1 MPAAPTARALVV
13 LLSLGLLSSGCAL
26 MSVKRSHPQTAGEL
40 LVDDVAITA
49 ALDPTRTAVVGLDA
63 PVEIHRDAAGVPH
76 IRARTEHDLWF
87 AVGFVHAQDRLWQM
101 DLIRRLGQGRV
112 AEWLGPEAVE
122 FDAFMGALELDRR
135 FEEAVPHAEPGLV
148 AVGEAYA
155 AGVNAGAASLPALPV
170 EYRLMGV
177 DFEPWRVQDALA
189 ATTLNSWALSEN
201 VPKEIITLL
210 LKDRLDAA
218 TATALWRW
226 DPSSPPVDPSWDQIR
241 ELDIAPLNPAFLGL
255 IEFLWG
261 VHDPS
266 ASNNWAVAGS
276 RTASGAPLLAND
288 PHLLQLVP
296 SVWYV
301 HEGQGGPIHIAG
313 AALAGTPFPASGHNE
328 RVAWGVTNVMA
339 DYTDLAVLER
349 RGDLGYVL
357 EGEERVLRAVEV
369 EIPVKGKKAP
379 EQRTVYW
386 TEIGPVISTL
396 DGSHILALRWNLLE
410 IVDGTGKLFY
420 DIQRARTAEDALSS
434 AATTP
439 SGMSQN
445 LVVADVDGHIGWQ
458 VFGSIPARRG
468 HSGRVPYLASEAGQG
483 WDGWLEELPGQRD
496 PEVGYIR
503 TANSPP
509 ELEGGEVHPLTH
521 QISTAYMP
529 AWRQKRIGAL
539 IEEGVDGEGGGH
551 TVGSMLELQKDEHD
565 AHALARIGELLDG
578 IESAR
583 DLEDPELPDCAR
595 ILLDWDGEASNE
607 AAAPA
612 VWAVFQGL
620 LIHDVLD
627 PVLGEEGTHLYTAA
641 AVSGRTV
648 LDADLGY
655 FLPEAER
662 PAVVGAALVETCQI
676 LSEEFGSKD
685 VGAWRWGELHPL
697 KIRHPFSDATRLLE
711 GWSLEER
718 PWGGTHQTVNQAG
731 YSWFAEDLATTWMAS
746 LRVITPLDDVGE
758 AVFIYPGGQSGMPKH
773 RHYRD
778 LYETYVAGEV
788 VPLWFDDEDVVAHA
802 VQTLTLV
809 PADGGDAAA
818 VSEEKVRVA
827 ALEAAWAAL
836 EVAAAAEAAAADAA
850 AWEPTEGQREVIR
863 LLGARDSG
871 VDCAVVAELGQ
882 GGLVEIVEEI
892 EQPPWVGMRAAR
904 CLVEL
909 HGEAEGTEA
918 VLVRWVSE
926 ERWKGLG
933 YLVLNLL
940 DELPEGVAVR
950 VATAAVTVGPDPEGA
965 RERVLKAGSAGV
977 RGVAGE

>member
-1 MPAAPTARALVV
+1 MPAPHPRSASPLLLLPLPLV
-13 LLSLGLLSSGCAL
+13 LAGCAL

-40 LVDDVAITA
+40 LVEDVEITA
-49 ALDPTRTAVVGLDA
+49 ARDPDRTTVLGLDA
-63 PVEIHRDAAGVPH
+63 PVQIHRDAAGVPH
-76 IRARTEHDLWF
+76 IRAQTEHDLWF

-135 FEEAVPHAEPGLV
+135 YAEAVPEAEPALV

-170 EYRLMGV
+170 EYRLLGV

-210 LKDRLDAA
+210 LRDRLDAE

-226 DPSSPPVDPSWDQIR
+226 DPDSPAVDTWWD
-241 ELDIAPLNPAFLGL
+241 ELRQEDIAPLAPHFLGL

-266 ASNNWAVAGS
+266 ASNNWVLAGS
-276 RTASGAPLLAND
+276 RTASGSPLLAND

-301 HEGQGGPIHIAG
+301 HEGRGGPVHIAG

-349 RGDLGYVL
+349 VGSQSYRLAGDTH
-357 EGEERVLRAVEV
+357 ELRPVEV
-369 EIPVKGKKAP
+369 QIPVKGQKTP
-379 EQRTVYW
+379 ESRTVYW
-386 TEIGPVISTL
+386 TEVGPVISTL
-396 DGSHILALRWNLLE
+396 EGSHILALRWNLLE
-410 IVDGTGKLFY
+410 ITDGTGQLFY
-420 DIQRARTAEDALSS
+420 DIQRAHTTEDALSS

-439 SGMSQN
+439 SGLSQN

-458 VFGSIPARRG
+458 VFGSIPSRRA
-468 HSGRVPYLASEAGQG
+468 HSGRVPYPASAPEHG
-483 WDGWLEELPGQRD
+483 WDGWLTELPGQRD
-496 PEVGYIR
+496 PDLGYIR

-509 ELEGGEVHPLTH
+509 EQASGKPHPLSH

-529 AWRQKRIGAL
+529 PWRQERIAEL
-539 IEEGVDGEGGGH
+539 IEGEQGGDGH
-551 TVGSMLELQKDEHD
+551 TVASMLEIQKDEHD
-565 AHALARIGELLDG
+565 APALTRIGELLEG

-583 DLEDPELPDCAR
+583 DPEDPELPDCAR
-595 ILLDWDGEASNE
+595 ILLDWDGHASKDV
-607 AAAPA
+607 AAPA

-627 PVLGEEGTHLYTAA
+627 PVLGPEGTYLYTAA

-648 LDADLGY
+648 LDADLAY
-655 FLPEAER
+655 FLPEDAR

-676 LSEEFGSKD
+676 LAKDYGSKD
-685 VGAWRWGELHPL
+685 VSDWRWGELHPL

-731 YSWFAEDLATTWMAS
+731 FSWFAEDLATTWMAS
-746 LRVITPLDDVGE
+746 LRVITPLDDVGD

-773 RHYRD
+773 PHYRD

-788 VPLWFDDEDVVAHA
+788 LPLWFDDEDVVASA
-802 VQTLTLV
+802 VETLTLV
-809 PADGGDAAA
+809 PADGGDPEAVAAEVA
-818 VSEEKVRVA
+818 RVE
-827 ALEAAWAAL
+827 ALEAERA
-836 EVAAAAEAAAADAA
+836 AAAAEEAAAAR
-850 AWEPTEGQREVIR
+850 WVPSSGQIGAIQV
-863 LLGARDSG
+863 LSARDG
-871 VDCAVVAELGQ
+871 DVDCGAFGALEMGE
-882 GGLVEIVEEI
+882 LVEIVEEVA
-892 EQPPWVGMRAAR
+892 QPPWVGVRGAA
-904 CLVEL
+904 CLVAL
-909 HGEAEGTEA
+909 YGAEAEEGGAVEA
-918 VLVRWVSE
+918 VLLRWVSE
-926 ERWKGLG
+926 GEWLGLG

-940 DELPEGVAVR
+940 DELPEGVAMR
-950 VATAAVTVGPDPEGA
+950 VARAAVTVGPDPEGA
-965 RERVLKAGSAGV
+965 RERVLKAGSGAV
-977 RGVAGE
+977 RGVVGE